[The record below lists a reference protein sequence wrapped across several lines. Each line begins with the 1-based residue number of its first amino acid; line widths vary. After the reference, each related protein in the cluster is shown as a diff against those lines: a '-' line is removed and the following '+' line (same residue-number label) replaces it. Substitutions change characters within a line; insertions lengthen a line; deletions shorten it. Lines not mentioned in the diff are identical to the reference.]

1 MDTIGGRNFN
11 FWTVRQVKEYVN
23 RNQSDSTAKKVVELI
38 SGLLLAACLHK
49 STKIEYCIGLP
60 LKEVNP
66 HARPEDGFSITE
78 LLSDSSLVDDTDI
91 DIALANKDS
100 LNTSLNLVQVARV
113 PALPNRSNAEDI
125 LIAILRKK
133 CRVQKDDKLNLVI
146 NIQERLNLDI
156 DKIRGVLN
164 ELSVPFANILIVG
177 KVNENKD
184 LFQLVEIWPEVI
196 ESQIFSIN
204 NLWIG
209 L

>member
-49 STKIEYCIGLP
+49 STNIEYCIGLP

-146 NIQERLNLDI
+146 NTQERLNLDI

>member
-49 STKIEYCIGLP
+49 STNIEYCIGLP

>member
-49 STKIEYCIGLP
+49 STNIEYCIGLP

-125 LIAILRKK
+125 FFAILKKK
-133 CRVQKDDKLNLVI
+133 CRVPKDDKLNLII
-146 NIQERLNLDI
+146 NVQDHLDFDT
-156 DKIRGVLN
+156 DKISGFLK
-164 ELSVPFANILIVG
+164 ELPVPFAKILIVG

-184 LFQLVEIWPEVI
+184 VFQFVEIWPEVI
-196 ESQIFSIN
+196 ASQIFSFN
-204 NLWIG
+204 N
-209 L
+209 